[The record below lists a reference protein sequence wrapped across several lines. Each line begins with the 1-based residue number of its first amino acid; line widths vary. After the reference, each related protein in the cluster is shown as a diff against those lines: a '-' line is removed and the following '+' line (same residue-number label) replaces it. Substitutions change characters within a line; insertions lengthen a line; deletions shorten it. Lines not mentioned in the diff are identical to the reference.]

1 MTKKERVEIP
11 AEVAAR
17 VLFLSDRTCCVCRV
31 LRKPVQIHH
40 MDEDP
45 SNCVEENLAVLCFDC
60 HRDTQI
66 RGGFDR
72 KLDATQ
78 ILLYRRDWYDTVD
91 RKRHGPESVL
101 DVRPLSPGPQ
111 GLTQVHLQGKV
122 VRLSYLQMTEK
133 EDKDRYSFNA
143 EYPEIIPN
151 ELTSASEANL
161 CITAFVIRTLQ
172 RFRAE
177 AIARSGEKNEMS
189 SRMPNAPAIW
199 DDLSISFDVI
209 LFCDDLL
216 ALEFRLQSYM
226 ALAAHPNSNTKTMNF
241 LLQPY
246 ATPLEF
252 QDLFLP
258 DSGYLQFVSEYCI
271 ANLHS
276 QLPDTLRVNYPDKKD
291 SWIVQG
297 AAPRIQN
304 FERFLVTKDGLRII
318 FDAYQVRSYAEG
330 RREVFIPANAISKF
344 LQEPFATLLRQP

>member
-31 LRKPVQIHH
+31 VRKPVQIHH

-45 SNCVEENLAVLCFDC
+45 NNCIEENLAVLCFDC

-72 KLDATQ
+72 KLDASQ
-78 ILLYRRDWYDTVD
+78 IVLYRLDWYDIVD
-91 RKRHGPESVL
+91 RRRHGPESVL
-101 DVRPLSPGPQ
+101 DVRPVSPMPQ
-111 GLTQVHLQGKV
+111 GLTQVHFQGKV
-122 VRLSYLQMTEK
+122 VRLSYVQMTEK
-133 EDKDRYSFNA
+133 EEEHRYSFNA
-143 EYPEIIPN
+143 EYPEISPN
-151 ELTSASEANL
+151 ELTSASEVNL
-161 CITAFVIRTLQ
+161 SITAFVVRTLQ

-177 AIARSGEKNEMS
+177 AIARSDEKKETA
-189 SRMPNAPAIW
+189 SRMPKAPIW

-216 ALEFRLQSYM
+216 ALEFRLQSYV
-226 ALAAHPNSNTKTMNF
+226 ALAVHPNSNTKTMNF
-241 LLQPY
+241 LLRPY
-246 ATPLEF
+246 ASPLEF

-258 DSGYLQFVSEYCI
+258 DSKYLQFVSDYCI

-276 QLPDTLRVNYPDKKD
+276 QLPDTLRVDYPNKKD

-304 FERFLVTKDGLRII
+304 FEHFLVTGDGLRII
-318 FDAYQVRSYAEG
+318 FDAYQVGSYAEG
-330 RREVFIPANAISKF
+330 RREVFIPAHAISKF
-344 LQEPFATLLRQP
+344 LREPFVTLLR